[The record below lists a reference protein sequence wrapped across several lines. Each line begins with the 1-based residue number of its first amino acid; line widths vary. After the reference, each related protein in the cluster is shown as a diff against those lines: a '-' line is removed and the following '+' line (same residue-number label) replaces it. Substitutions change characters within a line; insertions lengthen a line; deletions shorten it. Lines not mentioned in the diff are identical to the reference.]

1 MKLVIITLS
10 ALTLLMACGPKADG
24 DKKEKV
30 DSLSTTADT
39 IDKSTFTETH
49 TPVLLTAH
57 GDKPNWTLSI
67 TKTLIKF
74 KLEGKDTVTASDYT
88 MADNSTPELAYYT
101 GGKDFGITVE
111 NKPSKDRVNNLMY
124 SKKVSIS
131 FQGKKYNGVGGEVV
145 KADAIKNAE
154 PEIEK
159 EPVKKDEPQGRIT
172 VNGKWFLQTLNGRKV
187 TDADFTKGLATIDLD
202 PTANRVSGFGGCNNI
217 NGTLTIYDGK
227 KIKMEKIIST
237 KMFCEGVPENEYLT
251 ALRSATNFSVVDNKL
266 QLKDNT
272 GKVLAVF
279 VRGIK

>member
-1 MKLVIITLS
+1 MKIIVTTLS
-10 ALTLLMACGPKADG
+10 ILTLLMACGPKADA

-30 DSLSTTADT
+30 DSLSTTKDT
-39 IDKSTFTETH
+39 IVAKPALEEDI
-49 TPVLLTAH
+49 LTAH
-57 GDKPNWTLSI
+57 GNKPNWSLSI

-88 MADNSTPELAYYT
+88 MADNSTPKLAYYT

-111 NKPSKDRVNNLMY
+111 DKPSKDVVSGVTYTKR
-124 SKKVSIS
+124 VSIS

-145 KADAIKNAE
+145 KTEAIKIVE

-187 TDADFTKGLATIDLD
+187 SDADFTKGLATIDLD
-202 PTANRVSGFGGCNNI
+202 PTANRVSGFGGCNSI
-217 NGTLTIYDGK
+217 NGTLTIFDGK

-251 ALRSATNFSVVDNKL
+251 ALRNATNFSVVDNKL

-272 GKVLAVF
+272 GKVLAIF